1 MIDELV
7 GVVSRAEGVL
17 LDFDGPIAD
26 LFPKGSGS
34 PIAEWVR
41 KPILRAGVEIPEP
54 LASTHEHL
62 GVLEFASIHAP
73 EVMDEAEQAAVDG
86 EIEAARTATIT
97 PGAKDFLTSCSA
109 AGLPVVVV
117 SNNTAAAIEIFL
129 ELHGLADQ
137 AGLIVGR
144 PFARPDLMKPH
155 PALADQI
162 FAHLTSPPGRC
173 FMVGDA
179 VSDIEFSRRIG
190 VRSIGYAK
198 NATRGAELITAGA
211 DAITPDMA
219 RLAHAV
225 RRSVAR
231 RS

>member
-7 GVVSRAEGVL
+7 GMVGDAEGVL
-17 LDFDGPIAD
+17 LDFDGPVAD
-26 LFPKGSGS
+26 LFPRGSGS
-34 PIAEWVR
+34 LIAEWVR
-41 KPILRAGVEIPEP
+41 KPILRAGVGIPEP

-62 GVLEFASIHAP
+62 GVLEFASVHAP

-86 EIEAARTATIT
+86 EIVAARTAPIT
-97 PGAKDFLTSCSA
+97 PGAKDFLAACGE

-117 SNNTAAAIEIFL
+117 SNNATAAIGIFL

-137 AGLIVGR
+137 VGQIVGR

-198 NATRGAELITAGA
+198 NAMRGAELITAGA

>member
-1 MIDELV
+1 MVDELV
-7 GVVSRAEGVL
+7 NVVGRAEGVL
-17 LDFDGPIAD
+17 LDFDGPVAD
-26 LFPKGSGS
+26 LFPKGSES

-41 KPILRAGVEIPEP
+41 EPILRAGVGIPEP

-62 GVLEFASIHAP
+62 GLLEFAAVHVPA
-73 EVMDEAEQAAVDG
+73 VLDEAEQAAVDG
-86 EIEAARTATIT
+86 EIGAARTAPLT
-97 PGAKDFLTSCSA
+97 PGVEDFLAACSE

-117 SNNTAAAIEIFL
+117 SNNAAAAIEVFL
-129 ELHGLADQ
+129 ELHGLDDQ
-137 AGLIVGR
+137 VGLIVGR

-162 FAHLTSPPGRC
+162 FAHLARPPGRC

-190 VRSIGYAK
+190 VPSIGYAK
-198 NATRGAELITAGA
+198 NATRGAELVAAGA
-211 DAITPDMA
+211 DAITRDMA

-225 RRSVAR
+225 RGCVGR